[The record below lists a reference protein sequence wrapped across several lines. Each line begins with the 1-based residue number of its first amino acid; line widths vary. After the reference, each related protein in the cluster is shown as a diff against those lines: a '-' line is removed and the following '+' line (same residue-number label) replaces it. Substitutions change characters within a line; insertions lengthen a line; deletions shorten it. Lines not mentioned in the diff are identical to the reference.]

1 MTVIID
7 RDNPK
12 KLYVQLLEILKGKI
26 ERGEWAV
33 DSQIPTEDDLCK
45 MYEVS
50 KATVRQ
56 AVAELERTGYLLKQ
70 QGRGTFVCKRVIPEG
85 LSMLTSFRELMLEA
99 KVVFSTRVLAQTVL
113 MPTDDLDLKLNIP
126 EDIHVIYLKRLRV
139 VDDEPILLQESY
151 LPYHICPQLLQDDLE
166 QNSLLEILEN
176 KYQIKI
182 TKVQEFIEV
191 TPVSDD
197 EGNLLGLQPGTPA
210 LLLEQRFF
218 AGTREIMYTRSL
230 KRPERFRFFIER
242 ERKT

>member
-1 MTVIID
+1 MTLIID

-26 ERGEWAV
+26 EVGEWAV
-33 DSQIPTEDDLCK
+33 DSQIPTEDELCK
-45 MYEVS
+45 TYEIS

-56 AVAELERTGYLLKQ
+56 AVAELVHTGYLFKQ

-126 EDIHVIYLKRLRV
+126 EDTHVIYLKRLRIV
-139 VDDEPILLQESY
+139 GNEPILLQESY
-151 LPYHICPQLLQDDLE
+151 LPYHTCPQLLQDDLE

-176 KYQIKI
+176 KYQIRI

-191 TPVSDD
+191 APVSGD

-230 KRPERFRFFIER
+230 KRPERFRFFMER

>member
-12 KLYVQLLEILKGKI
+12 KLYVQLLEILKEKI

-176 KYQIKI
+176 KYQIRI
-182 TKVQEFIEV
+182 TKVQEFIEAA
-191 TPVSDD
+191 PVSGD